1 MNMKLVKIEINSEIK
16 ETNSEIQNLL
26 EQIDTLTE
34 DNKLLIKQNERLIE
48 KGKLSCMLAKATM
61 CQKLA
66 FEEAFNGIAVEVLS
80 LAEFL
85 GCDITNMSWMDAVNA
100 IKLFVHKNH
109 KRTCKCASVKS
120 KSKPK
125 TSSKKTK
132 K

>member
-1 MNMKLVKIEINSEIK
+1 MKIVKIEINSEIK

-26 EQIDTLTE
+26 EQNDKLTE
-34 DNKLLIKQNERLIE
+34 DNTLLIEQNKRLIE
-48 KGKLSCMLAKATM
+48 KGKLSCMLAKAAM
-61 CQKLA
+61 CQKYAL
-66 FEEAFNGIAVEVLS
+66 EEAFNGIAAEVLS
-80 LAEFL
+80 MAEFL

-109 KRTCKCASVKS
+109 KCTCKCAAAKS

-125 TSSKKTK
+125 TSSKKSK

>member
-1 MNMKLVKIEINSEIK
+1 MKIVKIEINSEIK

-26 EQIDTLTE
+26 EQINTLTE

-48 KGKLSCMLAKATM
+48 KGKLSCILAKAAM

-66 FEEAFNGIAVEVLS
+66 LEEAFNDIVPEVLS

-109 KRTCKCASVKS
+109 KCTCKCATAKS

-125 TSSKKTK
+125 TSSKKAK